1 MSIVLNGTTGITAP
15 DIDVTAQTT
24 VAAFDAG
31 ITLGG
36 SATTLDDYEEGTWTP
51 TFVSVSGAFSSATG
65 LDSSTGEYIKIGNL
79 VTLRGFINLNADC
92 TNTEGQIFL
101 GGLPFTQGGLVNYS
115 QGVAQI
121 YQSHGSLQAEVGTCW
136 VNTSN
141 QVQIFKHTSNGA
153 VSDLVYFSLAYEAS

>member
-51 TFVSVSGAFSSATG
+51 ASFASWTTNPTFDEAS
-65 LDSSTGEYIKIGNL
+65 YIKIGNL
-79 VTLRGFINLNADC
+79 VTLTLYFTTGVTGTNARF
-92 TNTEGQIFL
+92 Q
-101 GGLPFTQGGLVNYS
+101 GLPFSDGLGVGAGVN
-115 QGVAQI
+115 
-121 YQSHGSLQAEVGTCW
+121 GSINFQDCVFVSSPNIWFTAGSTDLAGTRFT
-136 VNTSN
+136 VTYR
-141 QVQIFKHTSNGA
+141 I
-153 VSDLVYFSLAYEAS
+153 

>member
-51 TFVSVSGAFSSATG
+51 TLPNGGTFTISQTARFVKIGSQVTVTFYVSSVSPTANNDWFR
-65 LDSSTGEYIKIGNL
+65 I
-79 VTLRGFINLNADC
+79 
-92 TNTEGQIFL
+92 
-101 GGLPFTQGGLVNYS
+101 GGLPYAIGNTYHAGSCSYAGAGNLHNLGLGGQALDTYLYFHYLDGTSASRLTNNNMI
-115 QGVAQI
+115 AQSSVVI
-121 YQSHGSLQAEVGTCW
+121 GTMTYTT
-136 VNTSN
+136 V
-141 QVQIFKHTSNGA
+141 
-153 VSDLVYFSLAYEAS
+153 

>member
-51 TFVSVSGAFSSATG
+51 THTINGFTTSTSSITG
-65 LDSSTGEYIKIGNL
+65 RYTKIGRIVRL
-79 VTLRGFINLNADC
+79 QATITLSSPGY
-92 TNTEGQIFL
+92 
-101 GGLPFTQGGLVNYS
+101 PSSY
-115 QGVAQI
+115 
-121 YQSHGSLQAEVGTCW
+121 GSLTGVPFL
-136 VNTSN
+136 NTVRAGGVMTTNGIAAN
-141 QVQIFKHTSNGA
+141 QPGGA
-153 VSDLVYFSLAYEAS
+153 VRLQEAILYYYKAFDSTVGELVWTLDITYEV

>member
-51 TFVSVSGAFSSATG
+51 TFVSSTYATG
-65 LDSSTGEYIKIGNL
+65 ITITTATYTKIGDTILIEAIIVATGTTGNFAAGDY
-79 VTLRGFINLNADC
+79 LRIS
-92 TNTEGQIFL
+92 
-101 GGLPFTQGGLVNYS
+101 GLPFTP
-115 QGVAQI
+115 
-121 YQSHGSLQAEVGTCW
+121 EVGGGHYAGTL
-136 VNTSN
+136 SAS
-141 QVQIFKHTSNGA
+141 QSFSGGSRSSG
-153 VSDLVYFSLAYEAS
+153 VSLIVSTELYLGVDVALGSSARSMTMKVTTTYKTA